1 MARSISG
8 ASNPLAI
15 MSDLSRSMGFRAEAE
30 TGASWAALASAA
42 FFLAAAAFCFI
53 RFFWDLDIGAG
64 ATPAAGGNSR
74 VPVIVI
80 LTSGVGWG
88 GMGWDSGRG
97 SHYLVII

>member
-1 MARSISG
+1 MVYVLLTI
-8 ASNPLAI
+8 
-15 MSDLSRSMGFRAEAE
+15 
-30 TGASWAALASAA
+30 
-42 FFLAAAAFCFI
+42 CFI

-88 GMGWDSGRG
+88 GMGWDGMREG
-97 SHYLVII
+97 SHYWVII